1 MEENNSLFE
10 FEVDQ
15 PMSIETAEMARW
27 AKMFGILVL
36 IMLGIGVLAI
46 VAAWDKIQSQ
56 FATYPGAD
64 AGATMSVILVTGV
77 LVCVIVAVM
86 MFFLVRGASR
96 VKSGVLTKDQQAFNS
111 GLGDIKVFFIFYG
124 IIALIGLMGNLAALF
139 K

>member
-15 PMSIETAEMARW
+15 PTSIETAEMARW

-36 IMLGIGVLAI
+36 IMIGIGVLA
-46 VAAWDKIQSQ
+46 VAAGWGQIQNQ
-56 FATYPGAD
+56 FAAYPEAD
-64 AGATMSVILVTGV
+64 TSATMTIVLVAGILVCAV
-77 LVCVIVAVM
+77 VAIM

-96 VKSGVLTKDQQAFNS
+96 VKSGVLAKDQQAFNS

-124 IIALIGLMGNLAALF
+124 IIALIGLMGNLTSLF